1 MDAQRSL
8 GRLLFHGKMWKFVP
22 CRAVIYVD
30 AGTDFQIFE
39 QVLGHSGTDSRH
51 RQTAAV
57 KKLELHLAIAMIV
70 VMRIDEKGVKKFIY
84 VSAVLVNAK
93 NLGED
98 VKESDVYKNW
108 NNFGNVL
115 EKKLEAEEYI
125 KQSGLDYTIIR
136 PVPMTNDF
144 PRDVGG
150 LYFAKPDSL
159 LLQDGD
165 VGKKV
170 SRDDVGLAVL
180 DAIFNPKAS
189 RGTFE
194 LTGVPNAP
202 PTPREEWWEPK
213 SGKKA
218 V

>member
-1 MDAQRSL
+1 MRLHGTESTLRQR
-8 GRLLFHGKMWKFVP
+8 
-22 CRAVIYVD
+22 
-30 AGTDFQIFE
+30 
-39 QVLGHSGTDSRH
+39 
-51 RQTAAV
+51 
-57 KKLELHLAIAMIV
+57 
-70 VMRIDEKGVKKFIY
+70 VKKFIY

-93 NLGED
+93 NLGDE
-98 VKESDVYKNW
+98 VAQSDPYKNW
-108 NNFGNVL
+108 NSYGNVL

-125 KQSGLDYTIIR
+125 KKSGLDYTIIR

-144 PRDVGG
+144 PKDVGG
-150 LYFAKPDSL
+150 IYFAKPDSL

-165 VGKKV
+165 VGKKI

-202 PTPREEWWEPK
+202 PTPRDQWWDAK
-213 SGKKA
+213 SGKKP
-218 V
+218 